1 MCLIKYKNLINEV
14 EQKIL
19 RVCIGFN
26 VDSIKMEEI
35 PGCVQALAEGAYLAQ
50 WRYKEA
56 EMAKMPKCI
65 EPIPGAKDEWMAG
78 VNAAKGWLSN
88 FFLAN
93 FISVL

>member
-1 MCLIKYKNLINEV
+1 
-14 EQKIL
+14 
-19 RVCIGFN
+19 
-26 VDSIKMEEI
+26 MEEI

-78 VNAAKGWLSN
+78 VNAAKGWL
-88 FFLAN
+88 
-93 FISVL
+93 